1 MFLEHFCQILS
12 APFSKTDP
20 FKNVFQDLCHLSDIM
35 CFHFYKQ
42 VFQNLFSMGL
52 HLIIFSHHIRVF
64 LDRII
69 IDLLGNIICQ
79 NQFFKEFH
87 DFFGWEIVWKLWE
100 LMQEIN
106 IFIEGQMGLAFQNFV
121 YQEIHMMFLENM
133 WNFLE
138 QGIQR
143 NSGFIITLLCHFEQF
158 LKILDL
164 KNALIDD
171 VPKKALWLFD
181 QLNMAVY
188 QIHFFENL
196 FLLYPFNLNVKIKY
210 LRFSCFLKS
219 HMSVI

>member
-1 MFLEHFCQILS
+1 
-12 APFSKTDP
+12 
-20 FKNVFQDLCHLSDIM
+20 
-35 CFHFYKQ
+35 
-42 VFQNLFSMGL
+42 
-52 HLIIFSHHIRVF
+52 
-64 LDRII
+64 
-69 IDLLGNIICQ
+69 
-79 NQFFKEFH
+79 
-87 DFFGWEIVWKLWE
+87 
-100 LMQEIN
+100 MQEIN